1 MRIFSSNVPLIFDP
15 VMLPVVRMDGNCIYN
30 AGYEHCSCHFYNPDC
45 MYLSHSRYSSQL
57 EVIELLIAS
66 FLD

>member
-15 VMLPVVRMDGNCIYN
+15 VMVPMVWMDGNCIHD
-30 AGYEHCSCHFYNPDC
+30 AGNGLRSCHFYNPDC
-45 MYLSHSRYSSQL
+45 MYLSHSSYSSQR

-66 FLD
+66 FVD